1 MLYCDYAAYQQHGG
15 LMSDKDFS
23 AWVSRASRKID
34 QLTYGRAAAAVAAH
48 PELKEPLADA
58 CTQIADLLQQ
68 TSSSMAAAA
77 RGVVSATTDGYSES
91 YAAGGTAAA
100 LNRSCRA
107 VLADALGSDPYNLL
121 YAGVCGC

>member
-1 MLYCDYAAYQQHGG
+1 MLYCDYAAYLQHGG
-15 LMSDKDFS
+15 LMSDSDFS
-23 AWVSRASRKID
+23 VWASRASRKID

-48 PELKEPLADA
+48 PELAEPLADA
-58 CTQIADLLQQ
+58 CTQMADLMRQA
-68 TSSSMAAAA
+68 SSGMAMAA

-91 YAAGGTAAA
+91 YAAGGMAAA
-100 LNRSCRA
+100 LTRSCRA